1 MLLTVF
7 CAHPRVEVHLS
18 SKIALQISGE
28 NTPVF
33 RSKHKRRRVARA
45 VGLHCDS
52 QASSESALERNTTV
66 DFIVPGEMEL
76 TTAVRSVSNAT
87 MARFAFSETF
97 AYRVNHH
104 VGYNILLTS
113 NSLFRLPRSAQFW
126 LGCCKSGIISLACR
140 QYGGNLKQSQPN
152 IVP

>member
-45 VGLHCDS
+45 VGLPCDS
-52 QASSESALERNTTV
+52 PSSESIIERNTTV

-87 MARFAFSETF
+87 MARYVFSCS
-97 AYRVNHH
+97 
-104 VGYNILLTS
+104 LTS
-113 NSLFRLPRSAQFW
+113 RSTDM
-126 LGCCKSGIISLACR
+126 R
-140 QYGGNLKQSQPN
+140 
-152 IVP
+152 